1 MALFNFLCQG
11 WWYLL
16 FWLIVYRCSICGESF
31 IKTPWR
37 KAHTQEAPIGIDGPL
52 LGCTTSSVVG
62 VLVYSS
68 NAQMCLHDSF
78 SVWGKTWPH
87 IPPLPPPNPSVLL
100 DLTENGDIG
109 GSPSFATC
117 TFYHVVFHY
126 SPMFFSPAPV
136 AQSRSVSIVPNRK
149 PTTTQKANFPFWRGH
164 HYLQSILWTLS
175 HLTLGRFPEG
185 GEKEQ
190 LS

>member
-100 DLTENGDIG
+100 DR
-109 GSPSFATC
+109 S
-117 TFYHVVFHY
+117 Y
-126 SPMFFSPAPV
+126 SGTSCHLKLP
-136 AQSRSVSIVPNRK
+136 
-149 PTTTQKANFPFWRGH
+149 H
-164 HYLQSILWTLS
+164 LSILFPNSTVILVGCYLNVWV
-175 HLTLGRFPEG
+175 HLTWNYFTPRLTYQGSKALIVWCAEDI
-185 GEKEQ
+185 ETALCAKTNW
-190 LS
+190 